1 MKMLPLILYFA
12 TGISILAD
20 TLWDPTDPDGI
31 GKIATT
37 SVDHS
42 HIPLALNLNVEEKTT
57 PTRVIADITV
67 YNNTDHIINIM
78 LRGIFRD
85 FHFRVTE
92 NSDSPVSPKKRY
104 SDYIMQP
111 VDSAYSEPLNPGQY
125 RHFYLNLSKE
135 YDFKSGQ
142 SYVVQVST
150 IVFSNQK
157 GEPKPNEAKLIS
169 PPVNLTAP

>member
-1 MKMLPLILYFA
+1 
-12 TGISILAD
+12 
-20 TLWDPTDPDGI
+20 
-31 GKIATT
+31 
-37 SVDHS
+37 
-42 HIPLALNLNVEEKTT
+42 
-57 PTRVIADITV
+57 
-67 YNNTDHIINIM
+67 
-78 LRGIFRD
+78 
-85 FHFRVTE
+85 
-92 NSDSPVSPKKRY
+92 
-104 SDYIMQP
+104 MQP